1 MGFKNRVQ
9 RDPNQASH
17 AGQQLIVIA
26 PATGTSNGPQ
36 GAMRFRFVRRS
47 PGGVLDAWQCARRVA
62 GPLDHRMFAPSGAQA
77 GAKARAGT
85 VADGLAAP

>member
-1 MGFKNRVQ
+1 VQ
-9 RDPNQASH
+9 
-17 AGQQLIVIA
+17 
-26 PATGTSNGPQ
+26 
-36 GAMRFRFVRRS
+36 VRGVLLAAYS
-47 PGGVLDAWQCARRVA
+47 MLDSAPGGFA

>member
-1 MGFKNRVQ
+1 MQPPTDRDHLCDRHLQ
-9 RDPNQASH
+9 RAH
-17 AGQQLIVIA
+17 
-26 PATGTSNGPQ
+26 
-36 GAMRFRFVRRS
+36 GAMAFRFARRS
-47 PGGVLDAWQCARRVA
+47 PGGVLNAWQCARRVA